1 MLTALTNARVF
12 DGHQCLEGYAVVLN
26 GSRIH
31 ALLPEKELDTDI
43 ERQNLEGGVLAPGFI
58 DLQVN
63 GGGGI
68 LFNNSP
74 DLDGIRQMLEGHRNG
89 GTTSMTPTLI
99 SDLLVQ
105 QQRGVAAVCQALVEK
120 LPGVLGVHIEGPF
133 FNPDRR
139 GTHKQDY
146 IRPMSAEDL
155 EWLASIRRHHP
166 EMTLLITL
174 APEQTKA
181 GQIQTLADAGIRVC
195 AGHTDANH
203 EQIKAALAEGLSG
216 FTHLYNAMRPL
227 TGRDPGVVGA
237 ALADNDSWCGI
248 IADGHHVDPT
258 AIQVALNAKAA
269 GKVFLVTDAM
279 ATVGSNENSFSIYDE
294 VISEQDG
301 CLVNAEGN
309 LAGSAIGM
317 IDAVRFCVESV
328 GVSLQE
334 ALRMASLYPAQYIGK
349 ADQLGRIHS
358 GYRAD
363 LVHFDDAFRVQH
375 TWVAGSKRRHM
386 N

>member
-1 MLTALTNARVF
+1 
-12 DGHQCLEGYAVVLN
+12 
-26 GSRIH
+26 
-31 ALLPEKELDTDI
+31 
-43 ERQNLEGGVLAPGFI
+43 
-58 DLQVN
+58 
-63 GGGGI
+63 
-68 LFNNSP
+68 
-74 DLDGIRQMLEGHRNG
+74 
-89 GTTSMTPTLI
+89 
-99 SDLLVQ
+99 
-105 QQRGVAAVCQALVEK
+105 
-120 LPGVLGVHIEGPF
+120 
-133 FNPDRR
+133 
-139 GTHKQDY
+139 
-146 IRPMSAEDL
+146 
-155 EWLASIRRHHP
+155 
-166 EMTLLITL
+166 MTLLITL